1 MKPGICASPQN
12 SHFYKIS
19 PLIKYSDVY
28 WKHCHYQPPLT
39 LNCLSWKITVTL
51 IFILILVFLTT
62 PTILINFILTQSPFI
77 KEVFGKTY
85 DSSDFVPYFLTTFLP
100 PLFILG
106 INRLFYFV
114 IFRSTQREK
123 KIRLSR
129 YHYKVAHVSFLYMI
143 FNSLILPGIAIPSGA
158 NLITL
163 LFGQHDVEIK
173 TLLKNFYG
181 YSNIN
186 FFVTIMI

>member
-1 MKPGICASPQN
+1 M
-12 SHFYKIS
+12 
-19 PLIKYSDVY
+19 
-28 WKHCHYQPPLT
+28 
-39 LNCLSWKITVTL
+39 
-51 IFILILVFLTT
+51 
-62 PTILINFILTQSPFI
+62 
-77 KEVFGKTY
+77 
-85 DSSDFVPYFLTTFLP
+85 TTFLP

-106 INRLFYFV
+106 INWLFYFV
-114 IFRSTQREK
+114 IFRSTQWEK
-123 KIRLSR
+123 KIRLSW

-163 LFGQHDVEIK
+163 LFGKYEVEIK